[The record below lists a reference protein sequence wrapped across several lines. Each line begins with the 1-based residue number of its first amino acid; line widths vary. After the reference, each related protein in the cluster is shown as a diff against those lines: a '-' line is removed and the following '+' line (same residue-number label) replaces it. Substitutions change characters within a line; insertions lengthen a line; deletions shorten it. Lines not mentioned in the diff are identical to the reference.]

1 MVSIFKKSAGATSPS
16 DGTAALNP
24 AAAKNKSAK
33 NRQMLLL
40 GGLGAIVIVGGAMY
54 VGGRDEKAKPVV
66 DGGGEQVVFDMKGS
80 VNRNFTEQE
89 WISRSET
96 ELSNLQ
102 GRLNV
107 VEKGQGQTADLRS
120 EVSALKQE
128 NAKTLADAKRVV
140 EVYERENADL
150 KRAAS
155 QPGPKARSGP
165 AGRTAGPDGQDAEP
179 WQGQEPFRVTGAAGG
194 APGTQRPG
202 GRGLPP
208 VMPGIAE
215 VKTISFGPSAKDGA
229 SGGDGIGFRATAPT
243 APSTVIEDSA
253 DYLPPNSYATA
264 RVIVGVD
271 ASVGV
276 SSQNDPLPVLLRIT
290 GPARSVVN
298 NGRLLTTKLEGCVIN
313 GAARGDLSAEKVYV
327 KLVRMTCDQ
336 PGGRVAVSEVKGFIS
351 FAGKTGVRG
360 RVVSREG
367 SLVGKAF
374 LAGIASGFGRGFS
387 ANTDAALSGGTTIID
402 GERQKLSP
410 TDILAGGFGQG
421 VSTSADMVSKYLI
434 ERAEQYQP
442 IIEMPTGIDVE
453 IVFLEG
459 VYVRGGR

>member
-1 MVSIFKKSAGATSPS
+1 MAFSFKKPDSPAS
-16 DGTAALNP
+16 PEAAMAINP
-24 AAAKNKSAK
+24 AAAKNVSAK
-33 NRQMLLL
+33 RKQITLL
-40 GGLGAIVIVGGAMY
+40 GGLGAVLVLAGSFY
-54 VGGRDEKAKPVV
+54 VSGRGDKAKPVV
-66 DGGGEQVVFDMKGS
+66 EGGGMQPVFDMKGS

-89 WISRSET
+89 WILRSES
-96 ELSNLQ
+96 ELSDVQ
-102 GRLNV
+102 GRLKL
-107 VEKGQGQTADLRS
+107 VEKGQNQTASLRD

-128 NAKTLADAKRVV
+128 NARMLADAKRVV
-140 EVYERENADL
+140 EVYERENAQL
-150 KRAAS
+150 KRAAG
-155 QPGPKARSGP
+155 QGGGARREPAAARGTGPM
-165 AGRTAGPDGQDAEP
+165 GPDAAP
-179 WQGQEPFRVTGAAGG
+179 WQGQEPFRVAGTQGSPGAAGPAG
-194 APGTQRPG
+194 RTAPVPMAGP
-202 GRGLPP
+202 
-208 VMPGIAE
+208 AE
-215 VKTISFGPSAKDGA
+215 VKTISFAPAAGKDSAAAGE
-229 SGGDGIGFRATAPT
+229 GMGFRASSPV
-243 APSTVIEDSA
+243 APSTAIEASP
-253 DYLPPNSYATA
+253 DYLPPNSYAPA
-264 RVIVGVD
+264 KVIVGVD

-276 SSQNDPLPVLLRIT
+276 SSQTDPLPVLLRIT

-387 ANTDAALSGGTTIID
+387 ANTDAALRGNQTIVN
-402 GERQKLSP
+402 GERQNLSP
-410 TDILAGGFGQG
+410 TDILTGGFGQG
-421 VSTSADMVSKYLI
+421 VSTSADMVSRYLI

-442 IIEMPTGIDVE
+442 IVEMPTGIDVE

-459 VYVRGGR
+459 VYVRGTG